1 MFEFDVDVS
10 TGVVVVDTFY
20 KETTNGFL
28 YLKYMKSRG
37 LEKVIEDVCM
47 DIIEKRDE
55 PFFYRTDFEDLG
67 PSDNYPEGSVF
78 IRITTNPYS
87 YAVKYEGYSL
97 VFGPHTFIKDAQ
109 DIMDSYYRKTGRKDD
124 FSKMLF
130 VKSMERVFKT
140 EGIEW
145 K

>member
-1 MFEFDVDVS
+1 MWEFDIDVS
-10 TGVVVVDTFY
+10 TGVVVVDSFY

-28 YLKYMKSRG
+28 YRKYLKSREFKKIIDE
-37 LEKVIEDVCM
+37 LCM
-47 DIIEKRDE
+47 DLSDE
-55 PFFYRTDFEDLG
+55 REQAFFYRTDFEDLE
-67 PSDNYPEGSVF
+67 PSGNYPEGSVY

-87 YAVKYEGYSL
+87 YATKYNGYSL
-97 VFGPHTFIKDAQ
+97 VFGPQTFIEDVKDV
-109 DIMDSYYRKTGRKDD
+109 MKSYYRKAGRKDD
-124 FSKMLF
+124 FSKMIF